1 MTRAQTI
8 KPAYVTFTGVDRIEI
23 LPKLK
28 KLSAKYPIEWGVLI
42 DPAQEDSILFPTKGE
57 RKEIQSS
64 GLRLSAHI
72 CGVPAAEIANG
83 IRPTHLKLD
92 GFSRLQIN
100 HSRDGSTEENIKNAH
115 QFAISM
121 GMRPALQCQGDF
133 PSELRADWL
142 YDVSF
147 GLGTR
152 PTEWPVLNSA
162 GTFCGYS
169 GGISPETVEATIK
182 ALPLSDSDTGNF
194 WIDMESGVRTGGLLD
209 VEKCEQVCKAI
220 FGY

>member
-1 MTRAQTI
+1 MTINQKIR
-8 KPAYVTFTGVDRIEI
+8 PAYVTFTGVDRIEI
-23 LPKLK
+23 LPRLK
-28 KLSAKYPIEWGVLI
+28 ELSAKYPIEWGVLI
-42 DPAQEDSILFPTKGE
+42 DPAQEDNILFPTKDE

-72 CGVPAAEIANG
+72 CGVPASEIVNG
-83 IRPTHLKLD
+83 TRPTYLGLD

-115 QFAISM
+115 DFATSI
-121 GMRPALQCQGDF
+121 GMRPALQCQGGF
-133 PSELRADWL
+133 PTELRADWL

-152 PTEWPVLNSA
+152 PTDWPKLNSE

-169 GGISPETVEATIK
+169 GGISPETVQATMK
-182 ALPLSDSDTGNF
+182 ALPLSKSDNGNF
-194 WIDMESGVRTGGLLD
+194 WIDMESGVRTNDLLD
-209 VEKCEQVCKAI
+209 VEKCEQVCKI
-220 FGY
+220 VFGY